1 MNKQLLQK
9 GLQRIAFAILAA
21 FTGPVVLMQA
31 FQNEDHPWFWPVFG
45 VGALLALLAIG
56 LGFWGIRLLLNG
68 LLGPKKRQTPS

>member
-9 GLQRIAFAILAA
+9 GLQRIFFGILAA

-45 VGALLALLAIG
+45 IGAFLAALAIG
-56 LGFWGIRLLLNG
+56 MGFWGIRLLLDG
-68 LLGPKKRQTPS
+68 LLGPKKKERDQ